1 MRIVVAPDS
10 FKGSL
15 SSLEVANAM
24 EEGILS
30 VFPDAQVIKVP
41 IADGGEG
48 TTDSLVKATG
58 GRFLKNKV
66 MGPLGD
72 MVEACWGILGDE
84 QTAVIEMAAASGL
97 TLIAKEERNPLIT
110 TTYGTGQL
118 IIAALDQGI
127 RKLIIGIG
135 GSATND
141 GGAGMA
147 RVLGV
152 KFLDSS
158 GNELPSGGAA
168 LSNLEKIDC
177 SGLDPRL
184 AETTILV
191 ACDVDNPLC
200 GPRGA
205 SAVYGPQKGATPIMI
220 EELDQALKHYS
231 YITKVT
237 TGKDVA
243 ERPGAGAAGGLGAGL
258 MIFTSAQ
265 VKPGVQI
272 VLEATDFEE
281 KVKHAD
287 FVITGEGRTDFQTAH
302 GKAPVGV
309 ATLAQKYNVPTICL
323 SGGLG
328 TGYEDVLQKGIKGL
342 MSIVAEPMTLEECI
356 DSAAELVQAA
366 ASRLCQIIQVGMNM
380 SKNEL
385 ASHDDIVERNC
396 HDF

>member
-15 SSLEVANAM
+15 SSIDVANAM
-24 EEGILS
+24 EQGILA

-48 TTDSLVKATG
+48 TTDSLIKATG
-58 GRFLKNKV
+58 GRYMKNKV

-72 MVEACWGILGDE
+72 IVEACWGILGDE

-97 TLIAKEERNPLIT
+97 TLVAKEERNPLIT

-118 IIAALDQGI
+118 IKAALDQGI
-127 RKLIIGIG
+127 RKLIIGLG

-147 RVLGV
+147 RALGA

-158 GNELPSGGAA
+158 GNELPSGGGA
-168 LSNLEKIDC
+168 LITLERIDC
-177 SGLDPRL
+177 IGLDRRL
-184 AETTILV
+184 AETRILV
-191 ACDVDNPLC
+191 ACDVNNPLC
-200 GPRGA
+200 GSRGA
-205 SAVYGPQKGATPIMI
+205 SAVYGPQKGATPAMI

-231 YITKVT
+231 SIAKLT
-237 TGKDVA
+237 TGKDVT
-243 ERPGAGAAGGLGAGL
+243 ECPGAGAAGGLGAGF

-265 VKPGVQI
+265 LKPGVQI

-287 FVITGEGRTDFQTAH
+287 LVITGEGRTDFQTAH

-309 ATLAQKYNVPTICL
+309 AALAQNYNVPTLCL

-328 TGYEDVLQKGIKGL
+328 TGYEDVLHKGIKGL
-342 MSIVAEPMTLEECI
+342 MSIVAQPMSLEECM
-356 DSAAELVQAA
+356 DSAAELVQGAT
-366 ASRLCQIIQVGMNM
+366 SRLCQIIQVGMNM
-380 SKNEL
+380 SQIK
-385 ASHDDIVERNC
+385 
-396 HDF
+396 

>member
-15 SSLEVANAM
+15 SSIEVANAM

-48 TTDSLVKATG
+48 TTESLVKATR
-58 GRFLKNKV
+58 GRFMNNKV
-66 MGPLGD
+66 IGPLGNL
-72 MVEACWGILGDE
+72 VEACWGILGDE

-97 TLIAKEERNPLIT
+97 TLIATGERNPLIT

-118 IIAALDQGI
+118 IKAALDHGI

-147 RVLGV
+147 RALGI

-158 GNELPSGGAA
+158 GNELPNGGAA
-168 LSNLEKIDC
+168 LRDLEKINC
-177 SGLDPRL
+177 TELDPRL

-200 GPRGA
+200 GVRGA
-205 SAVYGPQKGATPIMI
+205 SAVYGPQKGATPAMV

-231 YITKVT
+231 LIAKVT

-243 ERPGAGAAGGLGAGL
+243 EYPGAGAAGGLGAGL
-258 MIFTSAQ
+258 MIFASAQ
-265 VKPGVQI
+265 LKPGVEI
-272 VLEATDFEE
+272 VLEATNFEE

-287 FVITGEGRTDFQTAH
+287 VVITGEGRTDFQTAH

-309 ATLAQKYNVPTICL
+309 ASLAQNYNVPTICI

-342 MSIVAEPMTLEECI
+342 MSIVSQPMTLEECM
-356 DSAAELVQAA
+356 DSAGELVKAA
-366 ASRLCQIIQVGMNM
+366 TSRLCQLIHVGMTIGSGISRTN
-380 SKNEL
+380 
-385 ASHDDIVERNC
+385 DDA
-396 HDF
+396 

>member
-1 MRIVVAPDS
+1 MRIIVAPDS

-15 SSLEVANAM
+15 SSIDVANAM
-24 EEGILS
+24 EQGILS

-48 TTDSLVKATG
+48 TTDSLVKATR
-58 GRFLKNKV
+58 GRFMKNKV

-72 MVEACWGILGDE
+72 IVEACWGILGDE

-97 TLIAKEERNPLIT
+97 TLVAKEERNPLIT

-118 IIAALDQGI
+118 IKAVLDQGI

-147 RVLGV
+147 SALGA

-168 LSNLEKIDC
+168 LRNLEKIDTL
-177 SGLDPRL
+177 GLDPRL
-184 AETTILV
+184 AETEILV

-200 GPRGA
+200 GTRGA
-205 SAVYGPQKGATPIMI
+205 SAVYGPQKGAAPAMI

-231 YITKVT
+231 CLATAA
-237 TGKDVA
+237 TGKDI
-243 ERPGAGAAGGLGAGL
+243 EGYPGAGAAGGLGAGL
-258 MIFTSAQ
+258 MFFTSA
-265 VKPGVQI
+265 KLRPGVQI
-272 VLEATDFEE
+272 VLEATDFEG
-281 KVKHAD
+281 KVKKAD
-287 FVITGEGRTDFQTAH
+287 LVITGEWRTDFQTAH
-302 GKAPVGV
+302 GKAPVG
-309 ATLAQKYNVPTICL
+309 AAMLAQKYNVPTICL

-328 TGYEDVLQKGIKGL
+328 TGHEDVLQKGIKGL
-342 MSIVAEPMTLEECI
+342 MSIVPQPMILEECM

-366 ASRLCQIIQVGMNM
+366 TRRLCQLIQVGMNM
-380 SKNEL
+380 SQTK
-385 ASHDDIVERNC
+385 
-396 HDF
+396 